1 MQSYLVIS
9 CTFLYDVDYQIGI
22 KLTLPRSS
30 LLSGLVFLS
39 SVNPFL
45 YPTFAGQHRRLISLR
60 CNKEPNDKINL
71 IDLSDNT
78 SELTQ
83 EQIDELADGA
93 PDEFAVLMK
102 VMSVD
107 NIFSVSILGLAIAII
122 IVNNVLGVGW
132 ARNIV
137 GLEPI
142 EGETVTIE
150 RGLNEMRGM
159 NED

>member
-1 MQSYLVIS
+1 
-9 CTFLYDVDYQIGI
+9 
-22 KLTLPRSS
+22 
-30 LLSGLVFLS
+30 
-39 SVNPFL
+39 
-45 YPTFAGQHRRLISLR
+45 
-60 CNKEPNDKINL
+60 L